1 MLLENYW
8 GMWEQL
14 INALQRGKNVPGN
27 KVVQTKYT
35 NPGNKRNPWSNEG
48 LEQYNVLHE
57 EVHQDQLSID
67 GQIFETKFKKWMPT
81 QAGKAT
87 SRKRKVVS
95 VVEVVALH
103 ERDSD
108 SDEDDN
114 SGG

>member
-1 MLLENYW
+1 
-8 GMWEQL
+8 
-14 INALQRGKNVPGN
+14 
-27 KVVQTKYT
+27 
-35 NPGNKRNPWSNEG
+35 

-67 GQIFETKFKKWMPT
+67 GQIFETEFKKWMLA

-87 SRKRKVVS
+87 SRKRKVFP
-95 VVEVVALH
+95 VVEMVELH
-103 ERDSD
+103 ECDSDSD